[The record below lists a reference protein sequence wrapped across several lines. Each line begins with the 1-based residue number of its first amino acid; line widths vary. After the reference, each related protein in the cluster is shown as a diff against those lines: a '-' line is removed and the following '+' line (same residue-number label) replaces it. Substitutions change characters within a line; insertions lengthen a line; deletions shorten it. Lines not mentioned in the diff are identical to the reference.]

1 MEAYPMTKRTP
12 KQWQQIMDAHAQF
25 AGTTKEFCQQR
36 NIHTQTFYSRRH
48 AMGLASP
55 MQTNKDALPK
65 PLNTPVS
72 APTGQ
77 FIKAQVRPVTSAMV
91 LHTPHAQLSL
101 STQCDPIWLAT
112 LLKELA
118 V

>member
-1 MEAYPMTKRTP
+1 MTKRTP

-55 MQTNKDALPK
+55 MQTNKDALSK
-65 PLNTPVS
+65 PSNAPVS

>member
-1 MEAYPMTKRTP
+1 MTKKRTP

-36 NIHTQTFYSRRH
+36 NIHIQTFYSRRH

-55 MQTNKDALPK
+55 MLANKDALPK
-65 PLNTPVS
+65 PSNTPV
-72 APTGQ
+72 GQ
-77 FIKAQVRPVTSAMV
+77 FIKAQLRPVTSAMV

-101 STQCDPIWLAT
+101 STQCDPVWLAT